1 MSAYPA
7 ELEENVRLADGLEVF
22 LRPIRPD
29 DGELLRNLV
38 ANMSPEDRRL
48 RFFIPLRQLSPELV
62 WSLSHVDYQ
71 HDIALLALA
80 ADSGSILGVV
90 RLAGDDRGAEFAI
103 ALRRDLK
110 GHGLGWLLMHRMLD
124 LAARLGVAEVH
135 GVVLRENRRMLKMC
149 REMGFA
155 IEPEPA
161 DPAAT
166 AVRRIVTPQDAPSLP
181 PPAGKGMGNEGPS
194 AAARTP
200 PV

>member
-7 ELEENVRLADGLEVF
+7 ELEEHVRLADGLEVF
-22 LRPIRPD
+22 LRPIRPE
-29 DGELLRNLV
+29 DGELLRDLV

-62 WSLSHVDYQ
+62 WRLSHVDYQ

-80 ADSGSILGVV
+80 ANSGSILGVV
-90 RLAGDDRGAEFAI
+90 RLAADDRGAEFAI
-103 ALRRDLK
+103 ALRSDVT

-135 GVVLRENRRMLKMC
+135 GVVLRENTRMVKMC

-155 IEPEPA
+155 IEAEPN
-161 DPAAT
+161 DPAAVV
-166 AVRRIVTPQDAPSLP
+166 ASRSVTPGTDPPPS
-181 PPAGKGMGNEGPS
+181 PPAGRGVG
-194 AAARTP
+194 
-200 PV
+200 